1 VINYLATHDRERL
14 LRELGDRGI
23 FDAEAFKRA
32 KLAAVLLMTAM
43 GIPFANVE

>member
-14 LRELGDRGI
+14 LRELGHRGI